1 MAFADRQEPAVTCAF
16 PGGRASGGMLPPLP
30 TNPGAAQKSL
40 QQPQTQPWPASTSG
54 GRKLAGGPGGPGFA
68 PNSARI
74 AGTGAA
80 NRPAANT
87 TRSADTTNSHAPS
100 GQTASPTRRNG
111 SAGDNHNNGYGRS
124 HNTFDEGNDPLRDA
138 QWLARASQPPLQQP
152 QQQLQD
158 ELRPYDPDQYDPGRV
173 QERGLTE
180 QSTAEELLTEEN
192 QDEEELLDMEQQ
204 QQQQQEQHALLQHN
218 NPYLQILSQAGVA
231 IGVGPY
237 GGGGLAAAA
246 QAAHEV
252 QQAALRKRVQRDI
265 KRMLARNRAYQQHVK
280 GPPALSAESLAQLA
294 QPKLRPGSQPD
305 PQVVANLPDPV
316 EWARWKTDQLVIS
329 RLAEERR
336 QAEHAE
342 EKRRAEEQLAAFRQH
357 KMEEA
362 TPRCSTSLQHFA
374 VTPCIPQPR
383 CPTATYHPYTRLLL
397 IVPGATSGPL
407 PFYTITTTRLSKR
420 RRRLRHAK
428 LRRTLPTALTCRPT

>member
-40 QQPQTQPWPASTSG
+40 QQPQTQAWPASTSG
-54 GRKLAGGPGGPGFA
+54 GRKIAAGGPGGPGFG
-68 PNSARI
+68 PSSTRI

-87 TRSADTTNSHAPS
+87 TRSADATNSHAPS
-100 GQTASPTRRNG
+100 AQTSSPIRRNG
-111 SAGDNHNNGYGRS
+111 SAGSNSNGCGRN
-124 HNTFDEGNDPLRDA
+124 HNTFDEGLTGNDPLRDA
-138 QWLARASQPPLQQP
+138 QRLGRASQPPLQQ
-152 QQQLQD
+152 QQLQ
-158 ELRPYDPDQYDPGRV
+158 EGLGPYDPDQYDPGMV

-180 QSTAEELLTEEN
+180 QPTGEELMTEEN
-192 QDEEELLDMEQQ
+192 QNEEELLDMEPQ
-204 QQQQQEQHALLQHN
+204 QQQQQEEQALLQHN

-237 GGGGLAAAA
+237 GGGLAAAA

-294 QPKLRPGSQPD
+294 QPKQRPGSQPD

-357 KMEEA
+357 KMEAKQAQAEA
-362 TPRCSTSLQHFA
+362 KARKAAEDAAYRANMSAYLNHK
-374 VTPCIPQPR
+374 
-383 CPTATYHPYTRLLL
+383 
-397 IVPGATSGPL
+397 GAL
-407 PFYTITTTRLSKR
+407 ELEDFVKRKEEQRERLSLMRSRQVK
-420 RRRLRHAK
+420 
-428 LRRTLPTALTCRPT
+428 ALSAHHY